1 MYFTRSDTGFRVW
14 FQVVRNNGLLRT
26 DITGSDFT
34 ALVVDASDTT
44 SSQMVVTQSQQ
55 KAGLYRFD
63 VPSVFLVSNGSGEY
77 GVSVELDTSSPPHV
91 TTAFSEILKVSE
103 DDFNSL
109 SGSIQIGEVSASF
122 TVDVDSIVS
131 GVWEANRLNFTSSVD
146 SFGWT
151 VDRMFQTQ
159 SLTYQNTVDLVFSSS
174 QIFNIITDIS
184 GNIDDLVYSSS
195 QVFDNTNTIISSVGD
210 LLFSSSLI
218 YNDTQHV
225 STSVDLIFED
235 SQNLLFSSSLIYNET
250 QNLIFSS
257 SQVYNNTENIIT
269 DLSTVVSAT
278 TISGTSLSQLGIDAV
293 VSGVWNAVTST
304 FNLSGTMGHLQN
316 QTYDNS
322 LDLVFSSSQIY
333 QNTNDLIF
341 SSSQIFNNTET
352 VVANSETII
361 SNSNQILSSVQVLL
375 TGNTD
380 LLFSSSQIYNN
391 TVNLID
397 TTNNLI
403 FSSSQIFNNTELL
416 IASGSSEVTQA
427 SINNIVSGVWSAV
440 TSTFNLS
447 GTMGYIQNQTFTNST
462 TILQDTLLLISGV
475 NAILGQT
482 TDIQNIVASGSVE
495 ISLDSINTFVSSVW
509 QTNDVT
515 FNTSGTMGFLQN
527 LIDDIRFET
536 SQTLNNTTNIANGV
550 TASLTTE
557 SIASVVSGVWS
568 AASGVYDASGTMGF
582 LQNQI
587 GATEISASV
596 SINEQAIANAV
607 WNTLTSSMTT
617 SGSAGAVLFTQTD
630 ALATKICEIYQILGL
645 ELGAPLTVSDV
656 QRTVAAITQSI
667 SCVGDVVTVTRTS

>member
-1 MYFTRSDTGFRVW
+1 VYFTRSDTGFRVW

-122 TVDVDSIVS
+122 TVDVDS
-131 GVWEANRLNFTSSVD
+131 
-146 SFGWT
+146 
-151 VDRMFQTQ
+151 
-159 SLTYQNTVDLVFSSS
+159 
-174 QIFNIITDIS
+174 
-184 GNIDDLVYSSS
+184 
-195 QVFDNTNTIISSVGD
+195 
-210 LLFSSSLI
+210 
-218 YNDTQHV
+218 
-225 STSVDLIFED
+225 
-235 SQNLLFSSSLIYNET
+235 
-250 QNLIFSS
+250 
-257 SQVYNNTENIIT
+257 
-269 DLSTVVSAT
+269 
-278 TISGTSLSQLGIDAV
+278 
-293 VSGVWNAVTST
+293 
-304 FNLSGTMGHLQN
+304 
-316 QTYDNS
+316 
-322 LDLVFSSSQIY
+322 
-333 QNTNDLIF
+333 
-341 SSSQIFNNTET
+341 
-352 VVANSETII
+352 
-361 SNSNQILSSVQVLL
+361 
-375 TGNTD
+375 
-380 LLFSSSQIYNN
+380 
-391 TVNLID
+391 
-397 TTNNLI
+397 
-403 FSSSQIFNNTELL
+403 
-416 IASGSSEVTQA
+416 
-427 SINNIVSGVWSAV
+427 IVSGVWSAV

>member
-509 QTNDVT
+509 QANDVT

-527 LIDDIRFET
+527 LIDDIRFDT

>member
-14 FQVVRNNGLLRT
+14 FQVVRSNGLLRT

-122 TVDVDSIVS
+122 TVDVDS
-131 GVWEANRLNFTSSVD
+131 
-146 SFGWT
+146 
-151 VDRMFQTQ
+151 
-159 SLTYQNTVDLVFSSS
+159 
-174 QIFNIITDIS
+174 
-184 GNIDDLVYSSS
+184 
-195 QVFDNTNTIISSVGD
+195 
-210 LLFSSSLI
+210 
-218 YNDTQHV
+218 
-225 STSVDLIFED
+225 
-235 SQNLLFSSSLIYNET
+235 
-250 QNLIFSS
+250 
-257 SQVYNNTENIIT
+257 
-269 DLSTVVSAT
+269 
-278 TISGTSLSQLGIDAV
+278 
-293 VSGVWNAVTST
+293 
-304 FNLSGTMGHLQN
+304 
-316 QTYDNS
+316 
-322 LDLVFSSSQIY
+322 
-333 QNTNDLIF
+333 
-341 SSSQIFNNTET
+341 
-352 VVANSETII
+352 
-361 SNSNQILSSVQVLL
+361 
-375 TGNTD
+375 
-380 LLFSSSQIYNN
+380 
-391 TVNLID
+391 
-397 TTNNLI
+397 
-403 FSSSQIFNNTELL
+403 
-416 IASGSSEVTQA
+416 
-427 SINNIVSGVWSAV
+427 IVSGVWSAV

>member
-1 MYFTRSDTGFRVW
+1 VYFTRSDTGFRVW

-195 QVFDNTNTIISSVGD
+195 QVFDNT
-210 LLFSSSLI
+210 
-218 YNDTQHV
+218 
-225 STSVDLIFED
+225 
-235 SQNLLFSSSLIYNET
+235 
-250 QNLIFSS
+250 
-257 SQVYNNTENIIT
+257 
-269 DLSTVVSAT
+269 
-278 TISGTSLSQLGIDAV
+278 
-293 VSGVWNAVTST
+293 
-304 FNLSGTMGHLQN
+304 
-316 QTYDNS
+316 
-322 LDLVFSSSQIY
+322 
-333 QNTNDLIF
+333 
-341 SSSQIFNNTET
+341 
-352 VVANSETII
+352 
-361 SNSNQILSSVQVLL
+361 
-375 TGNTD
+375 
-380 LLFSSSQIYNN
+380 
-391 TVNLID
+391 
-397 TTNNLI
+397 
-403 FSSSQIFNNTELL
+403 ELL

-509 QTNDVT
+509 QANDVT

-527 LIDDIRFET
+527 LIDDIRFDT